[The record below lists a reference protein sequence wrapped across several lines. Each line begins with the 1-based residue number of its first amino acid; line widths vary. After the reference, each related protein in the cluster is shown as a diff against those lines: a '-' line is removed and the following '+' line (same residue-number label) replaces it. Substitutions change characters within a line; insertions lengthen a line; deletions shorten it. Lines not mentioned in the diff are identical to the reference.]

1 MKIQNQVN
9 QMKLCNLIFFTLIGV
24 CVGGMVYAN
33 VTPEK
38 TPQHTSTVS
47 GTSGDLKCTG
57 SSCLIK
63 EK

>member
-1 MKIQNQVN
+1 
-9 QMKLCNLIFFTLIGV
+9 MKLCNIIFFSLIGI
-24 CVGGMVYAN
+24 CVGGMIYAN
-33 VTPEK
+33 IAPEK

-57 SSCLIK
+57 SSCVVK